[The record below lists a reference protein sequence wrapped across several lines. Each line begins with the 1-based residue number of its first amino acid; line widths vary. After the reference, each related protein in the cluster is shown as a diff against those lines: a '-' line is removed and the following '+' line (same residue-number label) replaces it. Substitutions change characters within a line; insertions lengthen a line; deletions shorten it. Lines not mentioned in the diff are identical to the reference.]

1 MDSILA
7 GLHLLLAP
15 EALFSLTVATVV
27 GIIVGALPGLGSVLA
42 ITMALPL
49 TFVLGQSASI
59 TLLLGLYCGSVYG
72 GSISAILLNTPGTPQ
87 AAATVLDGYP
97 MARAGRADLAL
108 GWATTASAIGGII
121 ATLILSIAAP
131 LLARVGLKFGPIEY
145 FALGVFA
152 LTCIVSVSKEDM
164 IKGLMAAL
172 AGLFVA
178 VVGQDTVTGA
188 LRFDFNSFELSA
200 GIGLVPFLVGLFA
213 LSEVFWRASELY
225 SVESVKAGKSR
236 FTFPGFGELRNRWS
250 VLLKSSL
257 IGTWVGCLPGVG
269 ATSASMVSYAEAKRS
284 SPRRANFGNGEP
296 DGLIASEASN
306 NAVTAG
312 AMVPTLSLGVPGDPI
327 TAVMLGALALQGI
340 TPGPRLFIEQGDLI
354 NFIFMALLVANVL
367 LFVCG
372 ALMTPLFSRIL
383 KVPEPILLCAI
394 VVLVAIGTYSIN
406 ASTFDL
412 LIMFCAGV
420 AGFLLRYGGFPLAPI
435 VIGFVLGP
443 MIEQSLR
450 QGLIITRG
458 DFLAFLHYPIALAFF
473 ILTLLFLLLPIMR
486 SWLCSIFGQR
496 QRKLDKQEHS
506 HDL

>member
-1 MDSILA
+1 MDSLFA
-7 GLHLLLAP
+7 GLQMLAAPDALLA
-15 EALFSLTVATVV
+15 LLIGTIV
-27 GIIVGALPGLGSVLA
+27 GIVVGALPGLGSVLA

-49 TFVLGQSASI
+49 TFVLGQGASI
-59 TLLLGLYCGSVYG
+59 ALLLGLYCGSVYG

-97 MARAGRADLAL
+97 LARAGRADLAL

-121 ATLILSIAAP
+121 ATLILAVAAP

-145 FALGVFA
+145 FALGLFA
-152 LTCIVSVSKEDM
+152 LTCIVSVSREDM
-164 IKGLMAAL
+164 TKGLMAGL

-178 VVGQDTVTGA
+178 VIGQDTLTGA
-188 LRFDFNSFELSA
+188 MRFDFNSFELSA

-213 LSEVFWRASELY
+213 LSEVFWRASELR
-225 SVESVKAGKSR
+225 AGSTGQVLR
-236 FTFPGFGELRNRWS
+236 SGFAFPGFGELRRRAG
-250 VLLKSSL
+250 VLIKSSL

-284 SPRRANFGNGEP
+284 SPRRADFGKGEP

-340 TPGPRLFIEQGDLI
+340 TPGPRLFVEHGDLML
-354 NFIFMALLVANVL
+354 FIFIALLLANVL
-367 LFVCG
+367 LFICG

-383 KVPEPILLCAI
+383 RVPEPILLSMI
-394 VVLVAIGTYSIN
+394 VVLVAVGTYSIN
-406 ASTFDL
+406 SNPFDL
-412 LIMFCAGV
+412 LVMFTAGV
-420 AGFLLRYGGFPLAPI
+420 AGFLLRYNGFPLAPI

-458 DFLAFLHYPIALAFF
+458 SFLEFLNYPIALGLF
-473 ILTLLFLLLPIMR
+473 ILTGLFLMLPLLR
-486 SWLCSIFGQR
+486 AW
-496 QRKLDKQEHS
+496 LDKARHHRKQTLKHKES
-506 HDL
+506 GHDV

>member
-1 MDSILA
+1 MDSLLA
-7 GLHLLLAP
+7 GLQMLAAPDALLA
-15 EALFSLTVATVV
+15 LLIGTIV
-27 GIIVGALPGLGSVLA
+27 GIVVGALPGLGSVLA

-49 TFVLGQSASI
+49 TFVLGQGASI
-59 TLLLGLYCGSVYG
+59 ALLLGLYCGSVYG

-87 AAATVLDGYP
+87 AAATAFDGYP
-97 MARAGRADLAL
+97 LACAGRADLAL

-121 ATLILSIAAP
+121 ATLILAVAAP
-131 LLARVGLKFGPIEY
+131 MLARVGLKFGPIEY
-145 FALGVFA
+145 FALGLFA
-152 LTCIVSVSKEDM
+152 LTCIVSVSREDM
-164 IKGLMAAL
+164 TKGIMAGL

-178 VVGQDTVTGA
+178 VIGQDVLTGA
-188 LRFDFNSFELSA
+188 MRFDFNSFELSA

-213 LSEVFWRASELY
+213 LSEVFWRASELN
-225 SVESVKAGKSR
+225 SANTGKILSSG
-236 FTFPGFGELRNRWS
+236 FSFPGFRELRLRS
-250 VLLKSSL
+250 GVLIKSSL

-284 SPRRANFGNGEP
+284 SPRRANFGKGEP

-340 TPGPRLFIEQGDLI
+340 TPGPRLFMENGDLML
-354 NFIFMALLVANVL
+354 FIFMALLLANVL
-367 LFVCG
+367 LFICG

-383 KVPEPILLCAI
+383 RVPEPVLLSLI

-406 ASTFDL
+406 SNPFDL
-412 LIMFCAGV
+412 LVMFSAGL
-420 AGFLLRYGGFPLAPI
+420 AGFLLRYNGFPLAPI

-458 DFLAFLHYPIALAFF
+458 SFFEFLSYPIALGLF
-473 ILTLLFLLLPIMR
+473 ILTGLFLMLPLLR
-486 SWLCSIFGQR
+486 VWLGKALQH
-496 QRKLDKQEHS
+496 RKHKAGLQENGN
-506 HDL
+506 DI